1 MLGHA
6 AVVVAAVVAVRVAW
20 MVMAWLLIVR
30 SGDVT
35 AAPRTPREVAVL
47 TWCGMRGLA
56 TLALALSLP
65 TTTADGAASRRA
77 RRSSSSPPPCWW

>member
-1 MLGHA
+1 
-6 AVVVAAVVAVRVAW
+6 VAADRAV
-20 MVMAWLLIVR
+20 
-30 SGDVT
+30 GDVT

-65 TTTADGAASRRA
+65 TTTADGADFPVRAEAAGNRASTRRPRTA
-77 RRSSSSPPPCWW
+77 R